1 MTTPEEMAERR
12 ETEAP
17 AEMTEHL
24 GTERPEEM
32 AEFQRTE
39 PPPDMEA
46 DPETEIQTVP
56 ARSGKRRRIWR
67 MERLPMGKPCRT
79 WEI

>member
-1 MTTPEEMAERR
+1 MAERR

-17 AEMTEHL
+17 AEMTERP
-24 GTERPEEM
+24 GMERPEEM

-39 PPPDMEA
+39 SAPEMVEHLGMELALEMEA

-56 ARSGKRRRIWR
+56 ARSGKRRRIW
-67 MERLPMGKPCRT
+67 
-79 WEI
+79 EI

>member
-1 MTTPEEMAERR
+1 
-12 ETEAP
+12 
-17 AEMTEHL
+17 MTEHP
-24 GTERPEEM
+24 GMEPPEEI
-32 AEFQRTE
+32 AEHRGTE

-56 ARSGKRRRIWR
+56 ARSGKRRR
-67 MERLPMGKPCRT
+67 T